1 MIGRMDGMTQDQAP
15 QDQAIVAE
23 PLAHGERARF
33 FTAAGFDG
41 LDCLEATFRT
51 HRYALHMHETYV
63 VGGIFAGC
71 ETWMARGA
79 RRYGGAGDL
88 CMVNPED
95 VHDGEP
101 HGEGFRYRMTYPSV
115 DLMRRLASEIAGRP
129 VTETPF
135 FPEPVVHDPGTV
147 ALFAEAFA
155 TLARG
160 GDALAVEELLL
171 RAYGRVLIRHAV
183 IQPAGPASASDRIA
197 RVTRMMRD
205 RYAEELSLDDLAA
218 AAGLS
223 RHHLIRAFRRETRM
237 TPHAYLLSLR
247 VQAARRRLRAGEAPA
262 EVAAATGFCDQ
273 AHLTHA
279 FKARLGVAPGAYR
292 TSLHL

>member
-1 MIGRMDGMTQDQAP
+1 MIGAMDSRT

-23 PLAHGERARF
+23 PLARGERARF

-63 VGGIFAGC
+63 IGGIFAGC
-71 ETWMARGA
+71 ETWLARGA
-79 RRYGGAGDL
+79 RRYGGPGDL

-115 DLMRRLASEIAGRP
+115 ELMRRLASEIAGRP

-135 FPEPVVHDPGTV
+135 FPEPVVHDPETV

-183 IQPAGPASASDRIA
+183 IRPAEEATDRIA

-205 RYAEELSLDDLAA
+205 RHAEELSLDDLAA
-218 AAGLS
+218 EAGLS
-223 RHHLIRAFRRETRM
+223 RHHLIRAFRRELRM

-292 TSLHL
+292 AGLHL